1 MKKIITLVLGILFFA
16 TTFCQTITYPGA
28 TPSFCTGSFVTLT
41 ASNPPIPTGAYTW
54 EKSPDGTTGWTVVG
68 SNSTALLVNSIGFY
82 RVKISGPPV
91 FIFPTLEVTE
101 NPLPVASFTSS
112 PSLQCGTVPVI
123 FNNTSTGAATYLWD
137 FGDVPSGVSNNAS
150 TQINPTHRFVGTP
163 GNATQNF
170 LVKLTA
176 TTALGCNKIITNTVT
191 TKQLP
196 DARLG
201 GQGPAVYNGNNYF
214 KKCTNSVSEVFTFS
228 NVTTTS
234 STNTNYQIIWGDG
247 TPDYNATTFGS
258 LLTHSYPIGT
268 TTLLY
273 IVTGQNGCIDT
284 STYYIFLGN
293 NPSVGLGNPG
303 NTAICTSNTLTFPIS
318 STATNTAGTNYVITF
333 SDGSAPISFIQPA
346 PLTISHTFN
355 STSCGTNTNPSFPN
369 AFSAT
374 ILASNP
380 CASSLATVVPI
391 YVSQKPAPAFSIS
404 PKDSICLSNNIS
416 VTNTSGLSSSNDNGT
431 CTPGKQIWSITPTT
445 GWTLNAGNFGNTSGS
460 NDPAFWINGTPSL
473 NFSFSTVGTYIIK
486 MKIGN
491 TFCGIDS
498 LIKTVCVN
506 PIPVAAFTIDNN
518 VGCTPVSVTTTNN
531 SNTPFCGNNKYV
543 WSVSYL
549 PSAGCTPNTSLFNYL
564 NGTNAN
570 STNPQFQ
577 FTNPGV
583 YTINLLTYTPG
594 GTCVS
599 VVASKTVTVKAK
611 PIISIA
617 ALTPICPNQTI
628 SPTATSTCFIN
639 GATTYLWGFT
649 GGSPVSA
656 STLIPGSITY
666 STNGNYTISLDV
678 TNECG
683 TTNAS
688 QPLTVNPQPDFT
700 APSDTIFCAGQTTGA
715 YSFTSVPTGAT
726 FSWTNSNITI
736 GLAALGNTTI
746 PVFTAT
752 NNTTTPKVAT
762 ITITASNGTCT
773 KVRTFTITVNP
784 TPAAPL
790 APSPIAYC
798 LNAIASSLTA
808 TATSGNTLLWYT
820 TASGGVGSTTA
831 PTPLTSAVGP
841 TTFYVS
847 QISTAYTCESP
858 RTAILVNI
866 NALQTISN
874 LTSVPPN
881 VCGGSNGS
889 LSFMVLNPSTT
900 YTVNYLKNGN
910 PVSVMLMSNA
920 SSIIT
925 ITGLTA
931 GTYSLITATLAGCP
945 SSNLGP
951 EILLDPNPPT
961 TPTVSG
967 NSPLCSGSS
976 ISLTASSTTGGV
988 AYSWTGPVSFASTT
1002 QNPTITNATLL
1013 MSGNYSVVATLAG
1026 CTSAAAIVPVVIS
1039 QTPVLPIANNNGPIC
1054 AGVTLNLTAS
1064 TTTIGTISYAWAGV
1078 GGFTSAVQ
1086 NPTIP
1091 ASTTANSGTYNVI
1104 ATNTVGTLSCPSAQ
1118 ANTIVNIKPVPQI
1131 SDSSATNP
1139 TTCSSATGTIVLKG
1153 LAINTPFIVNYT
1165 KNTVPVSVPLTS
1177 SPTGVVTILNLT
1189 AGVYANITV
1198 TLNGCISNIAG
1209 PFTLIDPTPPAT
1221 PVVGSNSPICSG
1233 GTINLTATSTTPG
1246 VTYAWSG
1253 PASFASVSQNPTI
1266 TAAIVSNSGTYSLTT
1281 TLAGCTSAAATV
1293 SVTVN
1298 QTPATPTLT
1307 SNTPVCTGNTLTLSA
1322 GTTTAGAM
1330 TFAWTGPNSFTN
1342 TSQNPTIP
1350 TVTQAAGGTYS
1361 VIFTSVAGSCP
1372 STAGTT
1378 TVVVNETPNLTGGT
1392 TTNPTACASATGS
1405 ITLNG
1410 LTANTANTIN
1420 YINNLSVAVS
1430 ANFTTNGTG
1439 ALVIPNLVA
1448 GTYTNFKVISV
1459 AGCTSNTLPT
1469 FTLTNPSLPATPVA
1483 TTNGPLCVGASLQ
1496 LGATTTSAG
1505 SATYTWAGPNGFNSA
1520 LQNPTPFIVSAASAG
1535 AYNVSVTINNCT
1547 SVLGTVTLVVNPLAV
1562 LPTVNTPISY
1572 CIDATTVS
1580 LTATANAGHTLN
1592 WYNVA
1597 TNGTVLSSA
1606 PIPLSTA
1613 ASSTT
1618 YYVSQTTA
1626 LGCEGARAP
1635 IVVQIN
1641 PNAKAIFTPT
1651 PTINCAPF
1659 NITTAVIGLQQFP
1672 ANNSIYQWYANN
1684 VLIGTGINFPGY
1696 TIANQYD
1703 SVTIKLKTI
1712 SLFGCKADSMEKKL
1726 YTYQVPVPSFTQSLI
1741 EGCGPLT
1748 VNFTNTTTFIN
1759 LFTYNWDFGNGV
1771 TSTLQQPLPIVFA
1784 TNPTYNDTTYIVKLT
1799 VASICNAV
1807 TFQKTVRVK
1816 SKPRALFTPD
1826 RTTGCSPMRVNMIN
1840 TSKGL
1845 NNTYYWDF
1853 GDGSPTFTTTS
1864 RNTFQH
1870 IFITGVVRNYTIRL
1884 IAENDCGTDTTR
1896 ITITTAPNNI
1906 QLLYSISGPDRY
1918 GCAPHTVAFF
1928 NNSNGASSFQW
1939 NFGDGNTLAT
1949 TQNVQTVY
1957 HTYLVDGDYTV
1968 TLTAANNCTDT
1979 FATKQITVYPKPT
1992 AAFSTSLSNAC
2003 IGQPIQMTNSS
2014 SSNATSYLWNFGDGT
2029 ATSNSIAPQHTY
2041 TVAGPYTIKLI
2052 IYRVNPSGNVCTD
2065 TTTRNVLI
2073 VNTLPGDFTLSAS
2086 SGTCAP
2092 LTVNFNNLTLPSVTT
2107 TWVFG
2112 DGSPNGTGDATT
2124 HTYTLPGVY
2133 NVTLTVTVAGGCT
2146 YIKTKQVNLLGPSG
2160 TFTYTGGFKCFGSPV
2175 TFSASGTNTNTYLW
2189 DFGDGITQT
2198 TTTNIVT
2205 HNYAN
2210 AGTYIPS
2217 VKLQNTAGCNFPI
2230 QGLVPIKVDRITKG
2244 FTSAQQNNCGNTTV
2258 NFTDTSFAFFG
2269 KAQVKWLFGDGGT
2282 GVGSTVTHTYNGTGN
2297 YNVQMIVIG
2306 NSGCTDTTKKPIQ
2319 VNVNNIPTANIIAA
2333 LSKCTSD
2340 TVLFKSNVNSTDALN
2355 PMQWK
2360 IIQNGVTATGLNFS
2374 YRFGTAGTYT
2384 VRLIAGTVNGCF
2396 DTAFHPIVINPN
2408 PIVTSSNNLN
2418 LCKGN
2423 SAQLNTTGAPN
2434 FQWTPTNGLSCTNCP
2449 NPMAMPT
2456 ITTPYVVVGTNSF
2469 GCTGS
2474 DTVVVTV
2481 IQPFDISVSPNVKIC
2496 IGQSTNLLAIG
2507 ANKYEWDNGNT
2518 LSSTIIANPVA
2529 TPTIT
2534 TDYRV
2539 IGYDG
2544 YNCFSDTAFV
2554 QVGVGKYPTVSLG
2567 ADVTLATGTLLPLAT
2582 SITNGPITDWLWKP
2596 ATNLSCTT
2604 CPLPIAT
2611 IKKDIT
2617 YIVTVTTAYGCSA
2630 NDTIN
2635 IKTFCESAQVFIPN
2649 AFTPDGDGLND
2660 VLMVRGTGIVSV
2672 KYFRIFNR
2680 WGEIVFERDNFPPN
2694 EIRYGWDGRIKGIVG
2709 PPDVFVYTAEVVCE
2723 NGSTFI
2729 YKGNTSSI
2737 K

>member
-1 MKKIITLVLGILFFA
+1 MKKIITLVLGILFFGS
-16 TTFCQTITYPGA
+16 TFCQSVITYPGA
-28 TPSFCTGSFVTLT
+28 TPSFCAGSSVILT
-41 ASNPPIPTGAYTW
+41 ASNPPTPTGTYTW
-54 EKSPDGTTGWTVVG
+54 EKSPDGLTGWTVTG
-68 SNSTALLVNSIGFY
+68 FNSPTLTVFSIGFY
-82 RVKISGPPV
+82 RVTVSGPPV
-91 FIFPTLEVTE
+91 FVFTPVQVTLNPNPVPSFTFDNNGACSGTTIQFTSSLTTPTTSPYTYLWTFGGGAGTSTAQNPTAAMTSLGCNTVNINNTLKVTDANGCFGTVILPISVKQKPDVRVSDVDIFTPFSNCDQSPTIG
-101 NPLPVASFTSS
+101 NPNFTLTINNTSPNAGCITSYILDWGDGSAVVPNPVYPQTHTYTSLGAFPLTISAVGTNGCTNAKTYTVANQSNPAGGLGTLGQTTGLCAPSTVPFIISNWQNNSPGTIYRLDYGDGTIITLTHPLNLTNTPHTVSHDYTLSSCPTNSYTAILKVINACDTTPYTAGNIQIRNKPNASFTAS
-112 PSLQCGTVPVI
+112 PNPACANQSVC
-123 FNNTSTGAATYLWD
+123 FNNTTIVGSSGPNCAATTAYSWSFGDPASGALNTSTAPSPCHTYTLPGIYTVTLTATNLCGFTTFTRDVCVVVPIVPVFTLNNNSGCIPFNVAATNTTDNLGNCALATYLWQ
-137 FGDVPSGVSNNAS
+137 VTYAAANCGVSSSWAF
-150 TQINPTHRFVGTP
+150 TGGT
-163 GNATQNF
+163 
-170 LVKLTA
+170 TA
-176 TTALGCNKIITNTVT
+176 T
-191 TKQLP
+191 
-196 DARLG
+196 
-201 GQGPAVYNGNNYF
+201 
-214 KKCTNSVSEVFTFS
+214 
-228 NVTTTS
+228 
-234 STNTNYQIIWGDG
+234 
-247 TPDYNATTFGS
+247 
-258 LLTHSYPIGT
+258 
-268 TTLLY
+268 
-273 IVTGQNGCIDT
+273 
-284 STYYIFLGN
+284 
-293 NPSVGLGNPG
+293 
-303 NTAICTSNTLTFPIS
+303 
-318 STATNTAGTNYVITF
+318 
-333 SDGSAPISFIQPA
+333 SA
-346 PLTISHTFN
+346 
-355 STSCGTNTNPSFPN
+355 NPSFVFN
-369 AFSAT
+369 
-374 ILASNP
+374 NP
-380 CASSLATVVPI
+380 
-391 YVSQKPAPAFSIS
+391 
-404 PKDSICLSNNIS
+404 
-416 VTNTSGLSSSNDNGT
+416 
-431 CTPGKQIWSITPTT
+431 
-445 GWTLNAGNFGNTSGS
+445 
-460 NDPAFWINGTPSL
+460 
-473 NFSFSTVGTYIIK
+473 GTY
-486 MKIGN
+486 
-491 TFCGIDS
+491 
-498 LIKTVCVN
+498 
-506 PIPVAAFTIDNN
+506 TI
-518 VGCTPVSVTTTNN
+518 T
-531 SNTPFCGNNKYV
+531 
-543 WSVSYL
+543 L
-549 PSAGCTPNTSLFNYL
+549 RA
-564 NGTNAN
+564 TNAC
-570 STNPQFQ
+570 
-577 FTNPGV
+577 
-583 YTINLLTYTPG
+583 
-594 GTCVS
+594 GTFI
-599 VVASKTVTVKAK
+599 TTRQVTVKK
-611 PIISIA
+611 PPTVTLPLFASTCGTATINPVATINNCA
-617 ALTPICPNQTI
+617 ANPLTYAWTFTGGTP
-628 SPTATSTCFIN
+628 ATST
-639 GATTYLWGFT
+639 A
-649 GGSPVSA
+649 A
-656 STLIPGSITY
+656 IPGSITY
-666 STNGNYTISLDV
+666 STNGSYTISLDV

-726 FSWTNSNITI
+726 FSWTNSNTTI
-736 GLAALGNTTI
+736 GLAASGNTTI

-752 NNTTTPKVAT
+752 NNTITPRVAT

-773 KVRTFTITVNP
+773 KLRTFTITVNP

-790 APSPIAYC
+790 TPSPIAYC

-820 TASGGVGSTTA
+820 TTSGGVGSTTA
-831 PTPLTSAVGP
+831 PTPLTTAVGP
-841 TTFYVS
+841 TTYYVS

-866 NALQTISN
+866 NALQTISG
-874 LTSVPPN
+874 LTSVSPN

-889 LSFMVLNPSTT
+889 LSFTVLNPSTT

-920 SSIIT
+920 AGIIT

-931 GTYSLITATLAGCP
+931 GTYSLITASLAGCP

-951 EILLDPNPPT
+951 EILLDPNPPA

-988 AYSWTGPVSFASTT
+988 AYSWTGPISFASTT
-1002 QNPTITNATLL
+1002 QNPTITNATVL